1 MVPNFNECWVDFG
14 VLVSKP
20 NHNIKT
26 HLTFKPI
33 THLIGFWFFIK
44 IWIWNVVHRLNAK
57 HYLIYLLNINLQGFW
72 NKIVFVPSWL
82 WPCIVHLIYLLE
94 KNKKMNQTIEKGK
107 ILIPFIILGAR
118 PTSPPS
124 PKRGQLVYPE
134 IINILLSDLEATHN
148 LLFTY

>member
-1 MVPNFNECWVDFG
+1 
-14 VLVSKP
+14 
-20 NHNIKT
+20 
-26 HLTFKPI
+26 
-33 THLIGFWFFIK
+33 
-44 IWIWNVVHRLNAK
+44 
-57 HYLIYLLNINLQGFW
+57 
-72 NKIVFVPSWL
+72 
-82 WPCIVHLIYLLE
+82 
-94 KNKKMNQTIEKGK
+94 MNQTIEKGK